1 MVWVVECRRHSHGGA
16 EGADGG
22 VVWGGGIPSPEKFWH
37 FSFEMVHFDAFW
49 STFRPTIIA
58 TTMFMISRGLIMIM
72 KITVCAM
79 RTIST
84 QKPAKICNGINI
96 NYWSFRLKV
105 DTRNFCVDFW
115 GSTTVAP

>member
-22 VVWGGGIPSPEKFWH
+22 GVCSPSPEKFWH
-37 FSFEMVHFDAFW
+37 FSFEMVDFDAFW

-84 QKPAKICNGINI
+84 LKPAKIACNGINI